1 MDHEV
6 GEGPTRKASDGA
18 ARDAGRDDVSDTLS
32 GESTHAPGAG
42 RPVSSSALFAQIA
55 LEWKMLTREQVR
67 EASDVTVRL
76 ARMGMRRS
84 FAQVARERRMLDEG
98 QIQRIRR
105 EMVKRGV
112 QLRIGDF
119 ELLGKLGEGSMGAV
133 YRARQLSQGR
143 VVALKVL
150 RRELSASGDYLR
162 RFQRE
167 AALASKVR
175 HPNAVEVYE
184 TGQVGNVHYIV
195 MEYVGGAPLSKLLAA
210 GPMDEEQ
217 SLRLVLGVASAL
229 VAVHE
234 QRIVH
239 RDIKPENIMVSWNG
253 VPKLMDLGIARR
265 FDGAGASITRTGQ
278 LIGSPA
284 YMSPEQC
291 RGCDDLDARS
301 DIYSLGATLF
311 QMLCGRHVF
320 QGESASA
327 VMHQHVFAPLPHPKS
342 INPKLSDAVC
352 AILTRML
359 GKTPDERHA
368 DCAEVVREIES
379 VLPAPPEA

>member
-253 VPKLMDLGIARR
+253 VPKLMDLGIARQYGVQG
-265 FDGAGASITRTGQ
+265 GAITRTGQ
-278 LIGSPA
+278 LVGSPA

-291 RGCDDLDARS
+291 LGQDDLDARS

-311 QMLCGRHVF
+311 QMVCGRYLF
-320 QGESASA
+320 EGKTASA
-327 VMHQHVFAPLPHPKS
+327 IIHQHVAAPRPDPRSL
-342 INPKLSDAVC
+342 NPRLSEGVC
-352 AILTRML
+352 GILSKML
-359 GKTPDERHA
+359 AKTPDARHS
-368 DCAEVVREIES
+368 DCAELVREIEA
-379 VLPAPPEA
+379 VLGTP

>member
-1 MDHEV
+1 MDHGSTDDPV
-6 GEGPTRKASDGA
+6 RKPGDGA
-18 ARDAGRDDVSDTLS
+18 TQGDRLDPTSDTLS
-32 GESTHAPGAG
+32 GETTHTPGAPRRAG
-42 RPVSSSALFAQIA
+42 SSALVAEIA
-55 LEWKMLTREQVR
+55 LEGGVLTEEQVR
-67 EASDVTVRL
+67 EIRDIAVRM

-84 FAQVARERRMLDEG
+84 FAQVAREKRMLDDE
-98 QIQRIRR
+98 QVHRIRR

-119 ELLGKLGEGSMGAV
+119 ELLGKLGEGAMGAV
-133 YRARQLSQGR
+133 YKARQLSRGR

-150 RRELSASGDYLR
+150 RRELISDSNYLS

-167 AALASKVR
+167 ARLAARVR
-175 HPNAVEVYE
+175 HPNAIEVYE
-184 TGQVGNVHYIV
+184 AGQGGGVHYIV

-217 SLRLVLGVASAL
+217 ALRLVRDLADAL
-229 VAVHE
+229 AAVHE
-234 QRIVH
+234 QGIVH

-311 QMLCGRHVF
+311 QMVCGRYLF
-320 QGESASA
+320 EGKTASA
-327 VMHQHVFAPLPHPKS
+327 IIHQHVAAPRPDPRSLYPR
-342 INPKLSDAVC
+342 LSEGVC
-352 AILTRML
+352 GILSKML
-359 GKTPDERHA
+359 AKTPDARHS
-368 DCAEVVREIES
+368 DCAELVREIEA
-379 VLPAPPEA
+379 VLGTP